1 MIHVIKAVL
10 IVLSGYSYYQ
20 QYKAHNS
27 FLKLYWFTVG
37 LYWTVNL
44 MQGLIK

>member
-1 MIHVIKAVL
+1 MIHIIKAIL
-10 IVLSGYSYYQ
+10 IILSAYSCYQ
-20 QYKAHNS
+20 QKTANNK
-27 FLKLYWFTVG
+27 FLTGYWFTVG